1 MNDMP
6 ELGIWMAYWG
16 SEPSLQLFRRRRL
29 LNILFE
35 SVIETMLF
43 HFSLFTRLTVLE
55 MREGREAYHAKHN
68 AQYTA
73 LFYFPFWSAH
83 VSKRHNYTSAN
94 AISRIVHI
102 YTSREKRCG
111 LEMPSLFMTEHCFDS
126 KTAKGIRSLPTFIK
140 IFGAISL
147 AWADKSASSKSSGI
161 VFCSWIR
168 YW

>member
-1 MNDMP
+1 M
-6 ELGIWMAYWG
+6 WMAYWG

-29 LNILFE
+29 LNILLE

-102 YTSREKRCG
+102 YFAWKALRPRNAIFVYDRTLFRFQNGKRYSFPANLYKDFRRNISG
-111 LEMPSLFMTEHCFDS
+111 V
-126 KTAKGIRSLPTFIK
+126 GRQIRFQ
-140 IFGAISL
+140 
-147 AWADKSASSKSSGI
+147 
-161 VFCSWIR
+161 
-168 YW
+168 